1 MLGMPAAG
9 PDHPRELNGPS
20 PTPTPC
26 SLDWRDVPS
35 PGFGRLYAIA
45 AVSPDDMWAVGYGFG
60 VTSLGVHWDGTQWQ
74 SVPELTIPD
83 VRFLAAEAISANDIW
98 VVGEEGNEGILPTYT
113 FTLHWDGTT
122 WTHIPSPSIPGTLN
136 ILRDV
141 TAVAPN
147 DVWAVGYYWVGN
159 NNATLAMHWDG
170 TQWTIVTT
178 PNTNTETTFFA
189 VDALASNDVWAVG
202 EYWNNG
208 AHIFTAHWDGAHWN
222 PVYGPN
228 LNALDDDLY
237 AVIAIASNDVWAVGD
252 KIPLGGNQFNQTLT
266 LHWDGTEWVN
276 VASPNIDPR
285 NHYLWGIT
293 ATASNDVWAVG
304 EHWINNGNDEEP
316 LALHWD
322 GSTWSIVPMPQIHS
336 DSILRAAHAF
346 TAQDVW
352 AVGDYGFST
361 PQTRHYSDV
370 CSSPTPIPTVTAT
383 PTPTAPTPTASPSCS
398 PIVISGSID
407 PNDPIQ
413 SGRLFRDGIAS
424 TCASAKT
431 CPGLGDAAPHHYD
444 SYTFTN
450 TTGSLQCVN
459 VDINTACQDNNFIF
473 AAAYLGS
480 FDPDNVCTNYL
491 ADEGTSPLPNGPFSF
506 YVFNGQT
513 FVLVVNEVTSGAGC
527 PSYTITVSG
536 ICRSATPTPTPTATA
551 TPTLT
556 PTATATSTPT
566 PTTTPTP
573 RATPIPRPRPSPP
586 PRA

>member
-1 MLGMPAAG
+1 
-9 PDHPRELNGPS
+9 
-20 PTPTPC
+20 
-26 SLDWRDVPS
+26 
-35 PGFGRLYAIA
+35 
-45 AVSPDDMWAVGYGFG
+45 
-60 VTSLGVHWDGTQWQ
+60 
-74 SVPELTIPD
+74 
-83 VRFLAAEAISANDIW
+83 
-98 VVGEEGNEGILPTYT
+98 
-113 FTLHWDGTT
+113 
-122 WTHIPSPSIPGTLN
+122 
-136 ILRDV
+136 
-141 TAVAPN
+141 
-147 DVWAVGYYWVGN
+147 
-159 NNATLAMHWDG
+159 
-170 TQWTIVTT
+170 
-178 PNTNTETTFFA
+178 
-189 VDALASNDVWAVG
+189 
-202 EYWNNG
+202 
-208 AHIFTAHWDGAHWN
+208 
-222 PVYGPN
+222 
-228 LNALDDDLY
+228 
-237 AVIAIASNDVWAVGD
+237 
-252 KIPLGGNQFNQTLT
+252 
-266 LHWDGTEWVN
+266 
-276 VASPNIDPR
+276 
-285 NHYLWGIT
+285 
-293 ATASNDVWAVG
+293 
-304 EHWINNGNDEEP
+304 
-316 LALHWD
+316 
-322 GSTWSIVPMPQIHS
+322 MPQIHS

-370 CSSPTPIPTVTAT
+370 CSSPTPIPTATAT